1 MRAEQQKKKQKKM
14 REAPKGFTS
23 EHGETATVSQTQ
35 NYSELI
41 TRSNQKMTQ
50 VHIVLQPKGGVGKS
64 VVASMISQYLK
75 SQDKPFVAIDTD
87 PNHATLLGYKAL
99 NVQRHHVM
107 KNGSIIESSFD
118 TLIEQILSEKDNSF
132 VIDNGSTNFSPFL
145 SYMKKNKV
153 VDIINSEGK
162 QVYIHT
168 VIKGGQ
174 EVKITLAGFD
184 VLADHTPPE
193 AKIIVWLNEFMS
205 EVKGDG
211 KTFEQ
216 MKVYQKNKDRVGG
229 IVKLDDNIT
238 SLEGQAIR
246 QMLTSSLIF
255 DEVQNSSEFNRMS
268 KHRLNIIKEKI
279 FSQLEKA
286 TQ

>member
-1 MRAEQQKKKQKKM
+1 
-14 REAPKGFTS
+14 
-23 EHGETATVSQTQ
+23 
-35 NYSELI
+35 
-41 TRSNQKMTQ
+41 MTQ

-64 VVASMISQYLK
+64 VVAALVSQYLK
-75 SQDKPFVAIDTD
+75 SQNKSFVAIDTD

-99 NVQRHHVM
+99 NVQRLEVM
-107 KNGSIIESSFD
+107 KNGSIIERNFD
-118 TLIEQILSEKDNSF
+118 ALIEQVLSEKDNSF
-132 VIDNGSTNFSPFL
+132 VIDNGSSNFSPFL

-153 VDIINSEGK
+153 VDVINSEGK

-184 VLADHTPPE
+184 ALAEHTPPE

-216 MKVYQKNKDRVGG
+216 MKVYQKNKDRVSGV
-229 IVKLDDNIT
+229 VKLEHNVST
-238 SLEGQAIR
+238 LHGQDMR
-246 QMLTSSLIF
+246 QMLNSSLIF
-255 DEVQNSSEFNRMS
+255 DEAQGSPDFSRMS
-268 KHRLNIIKEKI
+268 KNRLHDIKTEI